1 MKLSRITKIICV
13 YVTALSM
20 SHVPEVVFAETVTP
34 SIPKMISATS
44 VAEHLTRVQAQE
56 KLDNFLKRTDVREQL
71 MAYGLSAE
79 EASKRMASLSELE
92 LRQLAGQVEE
102 ARAGGDILIAVLV
115 VVLIIFLIKRI

>member
-1 MKLSRITKIICV
+1 
-13 YVTALSM
+13 
-20 SHVPEVVFAETVTP
+20 
-34 SIPKMISATS
+34 MISATS